1 MKYDKPHL
9 AYDEQLKRLA
19 DRGMVYDD
27 QAEAVRALKY
37 VGYYRLSAYTYP
49 FREFSEQDEHGKPV
63 GPRPDT
69 FQSGSRFADAVAL
82 HEFDQKL
89 RRCLSNGLEEVELG
103 LRTQIAYHLGKA
115 DPFGHLDASWLDPP
129 ACDEKVDRDGT
140 TGYDRFL
147 HIFDQQRHESR
158 NEEFVKHFIAK
169 YDGEMPVWA
178 AAEIMSFGLLVRLY
192 GLLGAREGDKIA
204 ELLGVRDRALVHKYL
219 KGLNVLR
226 NDCAHHC
233 RVWNR
238 STIYPPKKPPKN
250 LTHERL
256 HHLRDADPNRVYP
269 LAALTAHFAICVS
282 PATNWPRKFKEVMK
296 SFPAPL
302 GMTPEL
308 QMGFPTKWLEQPMW
322 SYDSRASR

>member
-9 AYDEQLKRLA
+9 AYDEQLKRIA
-19 DRGMVYDD
+19 ERGMVYDD
-27 QAEAVRALKY
+27 QAQAIRSLRY
-37 VGYYRLSAYTYP
+37 IGYYRLSAYTYP
-49 FREFSEQDEHGKPV
+49 FREFSEQDENGKPV

-69 FQSGSRFADAVAL
+69 FQSGSRFTDAVAL

-115 DPFGHLDASWLDPP
+115 NLFGHLDELWLDPQR
-129 ACDEKVDRDGT
+129 CSESVDVNGT
-140 TGYDRFL
+140 TAYDRF
-147 HIFDQQRHESR
+147 HTVFEQQRRESA
-158 NEEFVKHFIAK
+158 NEEFVKHFITK
-169 YDGEMPVWA
+169 YDGEMPVWV
-178 AAEIMSFGLLVRLY
+178 AAEVMSFGLLVRLY
-192 GLLGAREGDKIA
+192 GLLASREGDKIA

-219 KGLNVLR
+219 KALNVLR

-238 STIYPPKKPPKN
+238 STIYPPKKPPRN

-256 HHLRDADPNRVYP
+256 HHLRHADPNRMYS
-269 LAALTAHFAICVS
+269 LAALTAHFAIQLNPS
-282 PATNWPRKFKEVMK
+282 TNWPRKFKEVMR

-308 QMGFPTKWLEQPMW
+308 QMGFPENWAEQAMW
-322 SYDSRASR
+322 SYDPRAAQ